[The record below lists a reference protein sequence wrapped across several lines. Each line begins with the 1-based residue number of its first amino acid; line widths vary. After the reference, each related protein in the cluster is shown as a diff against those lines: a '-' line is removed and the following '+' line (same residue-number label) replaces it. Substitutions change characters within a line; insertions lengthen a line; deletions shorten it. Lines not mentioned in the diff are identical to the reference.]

1 MSFTSLPFLVLVGL
15 SVAVYYLL
23 PQRVQW
29 MVLLA
34 ASMVFY
40 CVGGGRTVLYVFYT
54 AATVYVAGRL
64 LGHYNDLR
72 RAAPAQRWLV
82 RTPRPPEEPRCDG
95 ALGQF
100 GMLKWLDPELDR
112 SWDWSSSAYLGLAFD

>member
-40 CVGGGRTVLYVFYT
+40 LS
-54 AATVYVAGRL
+54 L
-64 LGHYNDLR
+64 IHIS
-72 RAAPAQRWLV
+72 
-82 RTPRPPEEPRCDG
+82 EPTRH
-95 ALGQF
+95 
-100 GMLKWLDPELDR
+100 
-112 SWDWSSSAYLGLAFD
+112 

>member
-64 LGHYNDLR
+64 LGRFAL
-72 RAAPAQRWLV
+72 PLS
-82 RTPRPPEEPRCDG
+82 G
-95 ALGQF
+95 LLLIALGVWQV
-100 GMLKWLDPELDR
+100 
-112 SWDWSSSAYLGLAFD
+112 LGG